1 MNREGDSSLKEQRR
15 PLWTFNME
23 EEQENIDLED
33 EEEQEINVFEFGLTS
48 EEIDELIG
56 ELNTLKESKQ
66 SVSFT
71 IDEDND
77 LLIHHEDAGGQD
89 EGVSL

>member
-1 MNREGDSSLKEQRR
+1 
-15 PLWTFNME
+15 ME
-23 EEQENIDLED
+23 EEQENVDLED

-77 LLIHHEDAGGQD
+77 LLIHHEDTGGQD

>member
-1 MNREGDSSLKEQRR
+1 MIFE
-15 PLWTFNME
+15 ME
-23 EEQENIDLED
+23 EEQENIELED
-33 EEEQEINVFEFGLTS
+33 EEEKEINVFEFGLTY
-48 EEIDELIG
+48 EEIDVLIG

>member
-1 MNREGDSSLKEQRR
+1 MIFE
-15 PLWTFNME
+15 ME

-77 LLIHHEDAGGQD
+77 LLIHHEDTGGQD

>member
-1 MNREGDSSLKEQRR
+1 MKLVAEDLFE
-15 PLWTFNME
+15 T
-23 EEQENIDLED
+23 LED

-48 EEIDELIG
+48 EEIDELIA

-77 LLIHHEDAGGQD
+77 LLIHHEDTGGQD
-89 EGVSL
+89 ESA